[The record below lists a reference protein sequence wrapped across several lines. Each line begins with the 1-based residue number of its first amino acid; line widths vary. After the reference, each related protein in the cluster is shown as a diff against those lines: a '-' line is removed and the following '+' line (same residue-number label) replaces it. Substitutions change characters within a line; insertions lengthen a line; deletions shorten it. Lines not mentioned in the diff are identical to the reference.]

1 MRAHVARWTLAAI
14 LLGAAV
20 VAGAGERCHVMIAN
34 DDGIDAPGIE
44 ALARVLAADPGYRV
58 TVVAPAQQQ
67 SGVGHALTLRRLI
80 QVGPHAEV
88 GGAPA
93 WAVDA
98 TPATTVRVGID
109 TVLAAD
115 PPDIVLSG
123 INRGENVGL
132 SAWYS
137 GTLGAAREATVLGV
151 PAVAFSLA
159 LDWGDPHPD
168 FTAAARWV
176 KPLVDAIRD
185 GGLPHGVL
193 LNVNIPKD
201 PSAGRGYRLTRSS
214 LAADLKTSYE
224 VVREQ
229 DGVRWLTGHWSPPSE
244 TDPASDAAALG
255 AGWVTIT
262 PLNLDQTDYRAFAA
276 LEGLMGLSKPGA
288 VAPPRAER

>member
-1 MRAHVARWTLAAI
+1 MRARVVRWSVAAI
-14 LLGAAV
+14 LVGGAAV
-20 VAGAGERCHVMIAN
+20 GWAGGRCHVMIAN

-44 ALARVLAADPGYRV
+44 ALARVIAADPSYRV

-67 SGVGHALTLRRLI
+67 SGVGHALTLRELI
-80 QVGPHAEV
+80 RVEPHAKV

-109 TVLAAD
+109 TVLAD
-115 PPDIVLSG
+115 DRPDIVLSG

-132 SAWYS
+132 SDWYS

-151 PAVAFSLA
+151 PAIAFSLG

-176 KPLVDAIRD
+176 KPLLDAVRD
-185 GGLPHGVL
+185 GGLPRGVL

-201 PSAGRGYRLTRSS
+201 PGSARGYRLTRSS
-214 LAADLKTSYE
+214 LAADLATRYE
-224 VVREQ
+224 VVRQE
-229 DGVRWLTGHWSPPSE
+229 DGVRWLVGHWSPPSE
-244 TDPASDAAALG
+244 TDPTTDAAAL
-255 AGWVTIT
+255 ADGWVTIT
-262 PLNLDQTDYRAFAA
+262 PLNLDQTDYRAFPA
-276 LEGLMGLSKPGA
+276 LDRLMSLNKALPTAPGK
-288 VAPPRAER
+288 

>member
-1 MRAHVARWTLAAI
+1 
-14 LLGAAV
+14 
-20 VAGAGERCHVMIAN
+20 MIAN

-44 ALARVLAADPGYRV
+44 ALARVIAADPSYRV

-67 SGVGHALTLRRLI
+67 SGVGHALTLRELI
-80 QVGPHAEV
+80 RVEPHAKV

-109 TVLAAD
+109 TVLAD
-115 PPDIVLSG
+115 DRPDIVLSG

-132 SAWYS
+132 SDWYS

-151 PAVAFSLA
+151 PAIAFSLG

-176 KPLVDAIRD
+176 KPLLDAVRD
-185 GGLPHGVL
+185 GGLPRGVL

-201 PSAGRGYRLTRSS
+201 PGSARGYRLTRSS
-214 LAADLKTSYE
+214 LAADLATRYE
-224 VVREQ
+224 VVRQE
-229 DGVRWLTGHWSPPSE
+229 DGVRWLVGHWSPPSE
-244 TDPASDAAALG
+244 TDPTTDAAAL
-255 AGWVTIT
+255 ADGWVTIT
-262 PLNLDQTDYRAFAA
+262 PLNLDQTDYRAFPA
-276 LEGLMGLSKPGA
+276 LDRLMSLNKALPTAPGK
-288 VAPPRAER
+288 